1 MHASNLAIVFA
12 PTILRP
18 PDGSDSYAILSKFSP
33 AQAKMLTTELKS
45 TTAVSNLG
53 KAAKLVASLIVQH
66 NWIFSGQEVEEDA
79 ENDLQQDAK
88 HEESTTLN
96 QESDF
101 CETRPTKTAS
111 GDQVVSTNT
120 HDIPTKVKDDAAVC
134 DSLQDSHRNVT

>member
-18 PDGSDSYAILSKFSP
+18 PDGSDSYAILSKSSP
-33 AQAKMLTTELKS
+33 AQAEMLTTDLKS
-45 TTAVSNLG
+45 ATAVSNLG

-88 HEESTTLN
+88 LEESTTLN
-96 QESDF
+96 QDSEF
-101 CETRPTKTAS
+101 GEALPTKTAS
-111 GDQVVSTNT
+111 GDQAVSTNT
-120 HDIPTKVKDDAAVC
+120 QDTSTEVKDDATVC
-134 DSLQDSHRNVT
+134 DALQDSRRNT